1 MAGAVKEVTDNNFE
15 QEIVNSDKLS
25 LVDFWAP
32 WCGPCRMVGP
42 IVEELADDFDGKV
55 NVGKVN
61 IDDNTEVAKQFSITS
76 IPTLMFFK
84 DGELVEKVVGAV
96 PKNQLEAAI
105 NKHLN

>member
-1 MAGAVKEVTDNNFE
+1 MAGAVKEVTDGNFE
-15 QEIVNSDKLS
+15 QEVVNSDKLS

-42 IVEELADDFDGKV
+42 IVEELADDFEGQV